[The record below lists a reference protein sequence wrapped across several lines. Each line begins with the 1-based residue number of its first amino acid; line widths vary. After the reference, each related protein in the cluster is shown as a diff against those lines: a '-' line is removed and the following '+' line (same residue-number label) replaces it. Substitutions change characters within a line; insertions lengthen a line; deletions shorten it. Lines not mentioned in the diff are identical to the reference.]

1 MRYSLIFHAPEPG
14 ADGPAP
20 TTEDV
25 QEMMRLM
32 DDFGQ
37 ALTSAGVFVAWEM
50 LAPHTETK
58 TVTRRTGEVVIEDG
72 PFAAAKEA
80 LAGVVVIDVPDIEA
94 ALAWPTNNP
103 TQELDTNGNVS
114 TTGKTEQRDDG
125 KIAGDGIEA
134 QDDAFIDGDK
144 AGRLLKSPVEE

>member
-20 TTEDV
+20 TEEDF

-37 ALTSAGVFVAWEM
+37 ALTSAGVVVAWEM
-50 LAPHTETK
+50 LAPHSETK

-94 ALAWPTNNP
+94 ALAWAEKFPGTSYGTIEVRP
-103 TQELDTNGNVS
+103 AATSFV
-114 TTGKTEQRDDG
+114 DG
-125 KIAGDGIEA
+125 AWTRPGDGPAGPGECPSRP
-134 QDDAFIDGDK
+134 DG
-144 AGRLLKSPVEE
+144 SS

>member
-1 MRYSLIFHAPEPG
+1 MRCSLLFHAPEPG

-20 TTEDV
+20 TDEEI

-50 LAPHTETK
+50 LTPSQTAT
-58 TVTRRTGEVVIEDG
+58 TVTRKTGQVVIEDG

-80 LAGVVVIDVPDIEA
+80 LAGVVVIDVPDTEA
-94 ALAWPTNNP
+94 AIAWAEKFPGTSYGTIEVRP
-103 TQELDTNGNVS
+103 AATSFV
-114 TTGKTEQRDDG
+114 DG
-125 KIAGDGIEA
+125 AWT
-134 QDDAFIDGDK
+134 
-144 AGRLLKSPVEE
+144 RP

>member
-20 TTEDV
+20 TEENI

-37 ALTSAGVFVAWEM
+37 TLTSAGVLIAWEM
-50 LAPHTETK
+50 LTPAETAT
-58 TVTRRTGEVVIEDG
+58 TVTRKTGEVVIEDG

-80 LAGVVVIDVPDIEA
+80 LAGVVVIDVADKEA
-94 ALAWPTNNP
+94 ALAWAEKFPGTSYGTIEVRP
-103 TQELDTNGNVS
+103 AATSFV
-114 TTGKTEQRDDG
+114 DG
-125 KIAGDGIEA
+125 
-134 QDDAFIDGDK
+134 
-144 AGRLLKSPVEE
+144 RWTRP

>member
-20 TTEDV
+20 TAEDI

-80 LAGVVVIDVPDIEA
+80 LAEAEKFPGTNYSTIEVRPAATSFVDGAWTRPDDS
-94 ALAWPTNNP
+94 PSQP
-103 TQELDTNGNVS
+103 
-114 TTGKTEQRDDG
+114 
-125 KIAGDGIEA
+125 
-134 QDDAFIDGDK
+134 
-144 AGRLLKSPVEE
+144 GRLPVPAEPVVLNA

>member
-20 TTEDV
+20 SDEDI

-50 LAPHTETK
+50 LAPQSATT

-72 PFAAAKEA
+72 PFAAA
-80 LAGVVVIDVPDIEA
+80 GVVVIDVADTEA
-94 ALAWPTNNP
+94 ALAWAEKFPGTSYG
-103 TQELDTNGNVS
+103 T
-114 TTGKTEQRDDG
+114 
-125 KIAGDGIEA
+125 IEVRPA
-134 QDDAFIDGDK
+134 ATSFVG
-144 AGRLLKSPVEE
+144 GSWVRP